1 MQRQRGEWVPI
12 SEAFGGLG
20 GSVKTIRDASP
31 QARHHFTQA
40 DQVNQLVSA
49 SEADPDLGFMAR
61 MMALCSLPRTNPG
74 NRIRYTRQNGP
85 YTPTRHEDRDRELFA
100 LPPNPDPLKKPALR
114 APLHAEGYTSPRA
127 L

>member
-1 MQRQRGEWVPI
+1 M
-12 SEAFGGLG
+12 EA
-20 GSVKTIRDASP
+20 TYDSP
-31 QARHHFTQA
+31 AHDPVFFFLAHGRHRKRNILFKYARW
-40 DQVNQLVSA
+40 S
-49 SEADPDLGFMAR
+49 
-61 MMALCSLPRTNPG
+61 SLPRTNPG

>member
-1 MQRQRGEWVPI
+1 MQRQRDGLVPI
-12 SEAFGGLG
+12 GDALSSMGGP
-20 GSVKTIRDASP
+20 VKAIREASP
-31 QARHHFTQA
+31 QALHHFTQA
-40 DQVNQLVSA
+40 DQVDQLVRA
-49 SEADPDLGFMAR
+49 SEADADLGFLAR
-61 MMALCSLPRTNPG
+61 TMALCSLPRTNPG

-100 LPPNPDPLKKPALR
+100 LPPNPDPLKKPVLR